1 MKIEFLENEQHLSF
15 NKQDILIIDPCYIDG
30 ELETSWSEFCDKMA
44 DFTNNYSRRLHN
56 VCVLNDD
63 IKLLVVDTAYGDG
76 CYRFNPTGL
85 SDDRYVGT
93 ECGVDAGM
101 LCVISLEDAKK
112 LNPNVDTTSGVVVKN
127 FSYDVDS
134 DGKGNIISPS
144 FEIYTDDSD
153 IENDDDDDDF
163 Y

>member
-1 MKIEFLENEQHLSF
+1 MIRLVTVIGHGIELLPHFISNYRDMVDEINIVVYSSLNYPNLE
-15 NKQDILIIDPCYIDG
+15 
-30 ELETSWSEFCDKMA
+30 
-44 DFTNNYSRRLHN
+44 
-56 VCVLNDD
+56 DD
-63 IKLLVVDTAYGDG
+63 IKLFIVDTAYGDG
-76 CYRFNPTGL
+76 CYSFKPTGL

-127 FSYDVDS
+127 FSDDVDS
-134 DGKGNIISPS
+134 DGKGNILSNY

-153 IENDDDDDDF
+153 IENDDDE
-163 Y
+163 YYY

>member
-44 DFTNNYSRRLHN
+44 DFTNNYSRKLHH

-76 CYRFNPTGL
+76 CYKFKSIGL
-85 SDDRYVGT
+85 SG
-93 ECGVDAGM
+93 
-101 LCVISLEDAKK
+101 
-112 LNPNVDTTSGVVVKN
+112 
-127 FSYDVDS
+127 DV
-134 DGKGNIISPS
+134 
-144 FEIYTDDSD
+144 
-153 IENDDDDDDF
+153 
-163 Y
+163 

>member
-1 MKIEFLENEQHLSF
+1 MLIKFNIHYLQFFLLLLSQTSIYC
-15 NKQDILIIDPCYIDG
+15 KYIRPPK
-30 ELETSWSEFCDKMA
+30 THFRTKRS
-44 DFTNNYSRRLHN
+44 
-56 VCVLNDD
+56 
-63 IKLLVVDTAYGDG
+63 VV
-76 CYRFNPTGL
+76 
-85 SDDRYVGT
+85 
-93 ECGVDAGM
+93 E
-101 LCVISLEDAKK
+101 KK